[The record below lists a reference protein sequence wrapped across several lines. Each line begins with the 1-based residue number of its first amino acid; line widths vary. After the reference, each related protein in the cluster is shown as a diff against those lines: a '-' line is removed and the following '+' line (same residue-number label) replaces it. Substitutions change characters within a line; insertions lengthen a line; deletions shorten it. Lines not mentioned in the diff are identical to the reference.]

1 MNEQF
6 QYEVTYKFKDKFE
19 YEYFIEAQTE
29 YSKLRS
35 FCEEFERQLRSW
47 RKYEQTP
54 ELLKPLELTVELSNL
69 IAHEI
74 ERWYYATKEEHE

>member
-1 MNEQF
+1 MSEQF

-35 FCEEFERQLRSW
+35 FCEEFEMQLRSW
-47 RKYEQTP
+47 RKYELIP
-54 ELLKPLELTVELSNL
+54 ELLKPLELSNEISNL
-69 IAHEI
+69 LAPEI
-74 ERWYYATKEEHE
+74 ERWYYATKEQNE